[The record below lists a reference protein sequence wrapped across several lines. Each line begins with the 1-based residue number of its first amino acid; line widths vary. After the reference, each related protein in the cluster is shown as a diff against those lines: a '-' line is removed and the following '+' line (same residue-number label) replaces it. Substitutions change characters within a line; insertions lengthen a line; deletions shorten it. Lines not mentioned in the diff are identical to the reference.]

1 MSEWGVSEREI
12 HTRDDT
18 TTLSLSRTP
27 ARAHTHTH
35 THTHTQ
41 AMGLGVYRL
50 QPGGFG
56 EGFVRACV
64 HSPSLPASLSPYLP
78 LPLSLPPSLL
88 TSLLPS
94 LLRFLFSCSLSLF
107 LTLPPS
113 RPPSLS
119 QVKMNILLFAPGL
132 LYLLLC
138 SQGVYKTLL
147 LISLCA
153 LIQV

>member
-1 MSEWGVSEREI
+1 MSEWGVREREI

-18 TTLSLSRTP
+18 TTLSLSRTR
-27 ARAHTHTH
+27 ARARTH

-64 HSPSLPASLSPYLP
+64 HSPCLPASLSPYLS
-78 LPLSLPPSLL
+78 LPLSLPPSLHS
-88 TSLLPS
+88 SLLPS

-153 LIQV
+153 LVQV